1 MQREVRDSFSTD
13 LFFATMKIEKNKLTT
28 PKKNLSKG
36 LCSPILHMKGN
47 LQSLNFNSNKT
58 ITYLLIQKY
67 LIRDSNKLN
76 A

>member
-28 PKKNLSKG
+28 PQKNLSKD
-36 LCSPILHMKGN
+36 LCSAILHMKGN